1 MLLVVYMPD
10 TQAAGSYAFH
20 SSHLS
25 TDETITVPM
34 TDVYFSLHKKE
45 MKHVLTGTAL
55 ALILLCVCA
64 AIIFISP
71 AL

>member
-1 MLLVVYMPD
+1 
-10 TQAAGSYAFH
+10 
-20 SSHLS
+20 
-25 TDETITVPM
+25 M

-55 ALILLCVCA
+55 ALTLLCVCA